1 MIHEFRILNILDF
14 NEKKTLREMRNPKSN
29 LDTTVCLKT
38 VGYD

>member
-1 MIHEFRILNILDF
+1 MSFVFKNILDF
-14 NEKKTLREMRNPKSN
+14 NEKKNSKKMRNPRSN